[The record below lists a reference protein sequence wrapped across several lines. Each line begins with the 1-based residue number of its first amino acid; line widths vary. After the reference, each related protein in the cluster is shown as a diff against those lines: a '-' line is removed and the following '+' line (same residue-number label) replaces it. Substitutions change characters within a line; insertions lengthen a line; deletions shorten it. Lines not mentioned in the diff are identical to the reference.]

1 MKIVVIGGG
10 AAGLMAAWAAANEG
24 AEVILL
30 EKNSKCGKKIYIT
43 GKGRCNVTNDCG
55 ADEYLAHVVHGG
67 KFLTGAVWSF
77 PPRALMDHLERGGL
91 RLKTER
97 GNRVFPVSDKASDVT
112 RCLENYCK
120 NAGVD
125 IRLDNEVTKLD
136 ILNSTMRGII
146 TKTARFFATA

>member
-55 ADEYLAHVVHGG
+55 ADEYLAQKLRDVAFYGAQLALVVLKREGNHVGYPIHA
-67 KFLTGAVWSF
+67 AVV
-77 PPRALMDHLERGGL
+77 AVDLMD
-91 RLKTER
+91 
-97 GNRVFPVSDKASDVT
+97 VVVSDQRDVNFVVILDPEYGKGGFHYSFVEGAKVVVCLIKAV
-112 RCLENYCK
+112 LE
-120 NAGVD
+120 
-125 IRLDNEVTKLD
+125 
-136 ILNSTMRGII
+136 S
-146 TKTARFFATA
+146 